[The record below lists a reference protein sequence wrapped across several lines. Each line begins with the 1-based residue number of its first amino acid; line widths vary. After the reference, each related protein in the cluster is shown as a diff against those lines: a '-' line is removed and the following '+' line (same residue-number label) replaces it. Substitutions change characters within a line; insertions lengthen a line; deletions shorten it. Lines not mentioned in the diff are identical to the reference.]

1 MNRILL
7 AACLAVCAAAPAGAQ
22 HQHGNDGAAPVENA
36 GLGEIDFPTSAAPAA
51 HPAFVRGVLYLHNF
65 HYPHA
70 AEAFREAQRLDPGD
84 VMSFWGEAMTY
95 THPVWNEQ
103 DTARARAALRRLAPS
118 AEARLALARTERERM
133 YLQSVEALYGEG
145 SKAARDTAFSQA
157 MERLHARYPDDV
169 EAATFYALSLL
180 GLNQGQR
187 EAAAYARAADISEPL
202 FRAHPR
208 HPGAAHYLIHAVDAP
223 EHAVR
228 GLAAADAYGGIAP
241 QAAHAQHMT
250 SHIYIAVGRW
260 DDVTRTNVTAQSLPN
275 ETPGPIRWAHYTQWL
290 IYSLLQQGR
299 AGEARVWL
307 DSMDAQLARLPAG
320 ARGNQPAR
328 AFLIPPAAAYVV
340 DAADWN
346 APFARLRVDT
356 AGLGWSA
363 SPQEFAVG
371 YAALRRG
378 DLALADSMVAR
389 LAARDGEPALR
400 NGYTA
405 ADRGYTRVMEQTLR
419 ALRLHAV
426 GEADSAVAL
435 LRAAAALE
443 ASLPM
448 AFGPPVTVKPPRE
461 VLGELLLEAGRPAE
475 AVAELEQALARTPG
489 RPSVL
494 LALARAHRAQGHRD
508 AAMRRYAE
516 LAAVWRSA
524 SADVPDVAEARAG
537 AEGRWDTVNSS
548 RD

>member
-1 MNRILL
+1 MIRVVLSLALL
-7 AACLAVCAAAPAGAQ
+7 VLSTPLHAQ
-22 HQHGNDGAAPVENA
+22 HEGHGSTAATAES

-65 HYPHA
+65 HYPQA

-103 DTARARAALRRLAPS
+103 DTARARAALRRLAPTP
-118 AEARLALARTERERM
+118 EARLALARTERERM
-133 YLQSVEALYGEG
+133 YLQTVEALYGEG
-145 SKAARDTAFSQA
+145 TKAARDTAYSHA

-187 EAAAYARAADISEPL
+187 EAVAYARAADLSEPL

-223 EHAVR
+223 EHALR
-228 GLAAADAYGGIAP
+228 GLDAADAYGGIAP
-241 QAAHAQHMT
+241 RAAHAQHMT

-260 DDVTRTNVTAQSLPN
+260 DDVVRTNVIAQSLPT
-275 ETPGPIRWAHYTQWL
+275 ESGGPIRWAHYTQWL
-290 IYSLLQQGR
+290 VYALLQQNR
-299 AGEARVWL
+299 PAEARVWL
-307 DSMDAQLARLPAG
+307 DSMDAQRVRLGAG
-320 ARGNQPAR
+320 AQGEQPAR
-328 AFLIPPAAAYVV
+328 AFLIPPSAAYVV
-340 DAADWN
+340 DAGEWN
-346 APFARLRVDT
+346 SPFARMRVDS
-356 AGLGWSA
+356 ARLGWSA

-378 DLALADSMVAR
+378 DLALADSMIAL
-389 LAARDGEPALR
+389 LAAREGPPQNR

-405 ADRGYTRVMEQTLR
+405 VDRGYTRVMEGTLR
-419 ALRLHAV
+419 ALRLHAA
-426 GEADSAVAL
+426 GDGDGAVAL
-435 LRAAAALE
+435 LRAAAELE

-461 VLGELLLEAGRPAE
+461 VLGELLLERGRPAE
-475 AVAELEQALARTPG
+475 AAAQLELALARTPG
-489 RPSVL
+489 RASVL
-494 LALARAHRAQGHRD
+494 LALARAHRAQGHREP
-508 AAMRRYAE
+508 AMRRYAE
-516 LAAVWRSA
+516 LAGVWRHA
-524 SADVPDVAEARAG
+524 APDAPNVAEARAG
-537 AEGRWDTVNSS
+537 AEGRW
-548 RD
+548 

>member
-1 MNRILL
+1 MNRTLL
-7 AACLAVCAAAPAGAQ
+7 AACFAALAAAPLPAQ
-22 HQHGNDGAAPVENA
+22 HQHGNDGAAPADSA

-65 HYPHA
+65 HYPQA
-70 AEAFREAQRLDPGD
+70 AEAFRHAQRLDPGD

-103 DTARARAALRRLAPS
+103 DTARARASLGRLAPTPQ
-118 AEARLALARTERERM
+118 ARLALARTERERM

-145 SKAARDTAFSQA
+145 PKAARDTAFSQA

-187 EAAAYARAADISEPL
+187 EPVAYARAADVSEPL
-202 FRAHPR
+202 FRAHPL

-228 GLAAADAYGGIAP
+228 GLAAADAYGDIAP
-241 QAAHAQHMT
+241 RAAHAQHMT

-290 IYSLLQQGR
+290 VYSLLQQGR

-307 DSMDAQLARLPAG
+307 DSLDAQRARLPAG
-320 ARGNQPAR
+320 APGNPQAR

-340 DAADWN
+340 DAGAWD
-346 APFARLRVDT
+346 APFARMRVDT
-356 AGLGWSA
+356 AGLGWNA

-389 LAARDGEPALR
+389 LAARDGEPAGR

-405 ADRGYTRVMEQTLR
+405 ADRGYTRVMEGTLR
-419 ALRLHAV
+419 ALRLDAA
-426 GEADSAVAL
+426 GDADGAVAL
-435 LRAAAALE
+435 LRAAAERE

-461 VLGELLLEAGRPAE
+461 ALGELLLARGRPAE
-475 AVAELEQALARTPG
+475 AAAELEAALARTPG

-494 LALARAHRAQGHRD
+494 LALARAHRAQGHREE
-508 AAMRRYAE
+508 AARRYAE
-516 LAAVWRSA
+516 LAAVWHAA
-524 SADVPDVAEARAG
+524 SPDAPDVMEARAG
-537 AEGRWDTVNSS
+537 AEGR
-548 RD
+548 R